1 MIIIPIAYLLLYK
14 NKGKILFWIIPF
26 SPLLILNLASSES
39 PLKDLVHHYS
49 LLLIPFL
56 ALAVASTLAPGQ
68 NGIKK
73 YPKIIQRKIPYII
86 IGWSI
91 ITFLLLSR
99 ISYFYGNYKNHFEN
113 ISSRKEALSL
123 IQKNT
128 AVLTTN
134 DLVPHLSRRINIR
147 ITSEEEFERINS
159 YDQILLDD
167 TSPGWLSSDEFVNQ
181 LKIKLK
187 NNSDWEEKYNSK
199 GIILFNHLRTLDKTK

>member
-1 MIIIPIAYLLLYK
+1 
-14 NKGKILFWIIPF
+14 
-26 SPLLILNLASSES
+26 
-39 PLKDLVHHYS
+39 
-49 LLLIPFL
+49 
-56 ALAVASTLAPGQ
+56 
-68 NGIKK
+68 
-73 YPKIIQRKIPYII
+73 QRKIPYII